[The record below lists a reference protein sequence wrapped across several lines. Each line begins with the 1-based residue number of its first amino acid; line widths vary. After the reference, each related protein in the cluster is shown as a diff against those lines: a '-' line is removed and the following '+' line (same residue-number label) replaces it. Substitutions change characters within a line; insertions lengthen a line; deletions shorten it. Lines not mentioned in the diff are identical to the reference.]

1 LTKTGRQDGIFHD
14 QKLPNG
20 DYFAYPPKFLSHSSI
35 EDLHCGLIA
44 EGDKVCAI
52 GRWRVM
58 GLPDDES
65 GKGKLWDWVQLFR
78 AEEGRLI
85 EIWLS

>member
-1 LTKTGRQDGIFHD
+1 
-14 QKLPNG
+14 
-20 DYFAYPPKFLSHSSI
+20 
-35 EDLHCGLIA
+35 
-44 EGDKVCAI
+44 
-52 GRWRVM
+52 M

-78 AEEGRLI
+78 AEEGRLV